1 MYPLV
6 VIFLFTFSF
15 AIQAQEREWRVLV
28 EQMAEEEGA
37 RADAIENL
45 YEELLYL
52 ESNPIDL
59 NRVNRDQLERFPL
72 LSSEQVLYLMEFL
85 EENRPLFTVYELRNV
100 PRLDHRT
107 VELILPFFRVDGVE
121 GVRVQDWE
129 LEQNHARGRAFD
141 RARQKSLDFRKKAR
155 HEVQGRFDKTLTERA
170 GYRTLPDSILE
181 RYPNRNY
188 RGEDFYTSLR
198 YSLSYYNKLQ
208 VGFTAEKDAGEP
220 FFVKGYRKGYD
231 HHGVHLVLRDV
242 GKLKTVVLGDYR
254 LSFGQGLVLNNDFM
268 GSKAW
273 GADNI
278 ARRTQQPKR
287 HFSTAESGFFRGAA
301 VAAQLGE
308 FSLTAFYSSR
318 WIDANLN
325 DQGEITSLK
334 VDGLHRTPLEM
345 EKRKNTWEQVSGA
358 NITYRHG
365 RFQAGASGVYYRY
378 NRAFNPLLQTY
389 NRYYLRGS
397 DNWNAGID
405 YSYQLPGFIFAGETA
420 IARNGSIATIN
431 MVQYRPSGILNLSLL
446 HRHYPISYNALHA
459 QAFSEGSRVQNER
472 GLYVGVGSQ
481 LLPKFNVTAYI
492 DLIRFPWVL
501 YGVDTPSKAVDF
513 YLLGSYTF
521 SRGKF
526 LEARYKLKRKEK
538 NRAVPDLDA
547 RLVIPYTTN
556 KLRLRYSHD
565 QGGGWSFRTTTDF
578 AAYAEKKLTA
588 KSFTAK
594 IAPEKDFLEDFS
606 PEERSAKQG
615 LPPQDLPVRR
625 SSAEFGYMIS
635 QSVSYRGKAA
645 LTGDA
650 YLAWF
655 DADNYNA
662 RLYSYE
668 RNLLSTFYM
677 PSFYGKGIRLA
688 LSAKYQ
694 LLSGLAL
701 SVKVGH
707 TRYFNRDT
715 IGSGTELID
724 GNRRTDLF
732 TYLVW
737 KF

>member
-1 MYPLV
+1 MKRYLFPFLV
-6 VIFLFTFSF
+6 VFLCTFS
-15 AIQAQEREWRVLV
+15 IGLQAQEREWRVLV

-45 YEELLYL
+45 YEELLQL
-52 ESNPIDL
+52 ERHPMDL
-59 NRVNRDQLERFPL
+59 NRVSRDQLERFPL
-72 LSSEQVLYLMEFL
+72 LSSEQVLSLMEFL
-85 EENRPLFTVYELRNV
+85 EENRPLYTVYELRNV
-100 PRLDHRT
+100 PRLDYRI
-107 VELILPFFRVDGVE
+107 VELILPFFRVDEAE

-129 LEQNHARGRAFD
+129 RVREKDQVWE
-141 RARQKSLDFRKKAR
+141 KPLDFLKKAR

-170 GYRTLPDSILE
+170 GYRALPDSLLE

-188 RGEDFYTSLR
+188 LGEDFYTSLR

-208 VGFTAEKDAGEP
+208 LGFTAEKDAGEP

-254 LSFGQGLVLNNDFM
+254 LSFGQGLVMNNDFM

-273 GADNI
+273 GTNNI

-301 VAAQLGE
+301 VAAQLGD

-378 NRAFNPLLQTY
+378 NRSFNPVLRSY
-389 NRYYLRGS
+389 NQYYLRGS

-405 YSYQLPGFIFAGETA
+405 YSYQLSGFIFAGETA
-420 IARNGSIATIN
+420 IARNGSVATIN
-431 MVQYRPSGILNLSLL
+431 MAQYRPSGILNLSLL

-481 LLPKFNVTAYI
+481 PLPKFNVTAYI

-501 YGVDTPSKAVDF
+501 YGVDTPSKAIDF
-513 YLLGSYTF
+513 YLLGSYSF

-538 NRAVPDLDA
+538 NRAVPDVSA

-565 QGGGWSFRTTTDF
+565 QGDGWSFRTTADM
-578 AAYAEKKLTA
+578 AAYSEKN
-588 KSFTAK
+588 
-594 IAPEKDFLEDFS
+594 
-606 PEERSAKQG
+606 
-615 LPPQDLPVRR
+615 

-635 QSVSYRGKAA
+635 QSVSYRGKAP

-655 DADNYNA
+655 DADSYNA

-694 LLSGLAL
+694 LLPGLVL
-701 SVKVGH
+701 SVKLGH

>member
-1 MYPLV
+1 MKRYLFPFLI
-6 VIFLFTFSF
+6 IFLCTFSV
-15 AIQAQEREWRVLV
+15 AMQAQEREWRVLV

-52 ESNPIDL
+52 ERHPMDL
-59 NRVNRDQLERFPL
+59 NRVSRDQLERFPL
-72 LSSEQVLYLMEFL
+72 LSSEQVLSLMEFL
-85 EENRPLFTVYELRNV
+85 EENRPLYTVYELRNV

-107 VELILPFFRVDGVE
+107 VELILPFFRVDE
-121 GVRVQDWE
+121 AEEVRIQDWE
-129 LEQNHARGRAFD
+129 RVREQD
-141 RARQKSLDFRKKAR
+141 RAWEKPLDFLKKAR

-170 GYRTLPDSILE
+170 GYRALPDSLLE

-188 RGEDFYTSLR
+188 LGEDFYTSLR

-231 HHGVHLVLRDV
+231 HHGVHLMLRDV

-273 GADNI
+273 GTDNI

-301 VAAQLGE
+301 VAAQLGD

-378 NRAFNPLLQTY
+378 NRLFNPVLRTY
-389 NRYYLRGS
+389 NQYYLRGS

-420 IARNGSIATIN
+420 IARNGSVATIN

-481 LLPKFNVTAYI
+481 PLPKFNVTAYI

-513 YLLGSYTF
+513 YLLGSYSF

-538 NRAVPDLDA
+538 NLTVPDLAA

-565 QGGGWSFRTTTDF
+565 QSRGWSFRTTADF
-578 AAYAEKKLTA
+578 AAYSEKNLTT
-588 KSFTAK
+588 KTSTENGY
-594 IAPEKDFLEDFS
+594 PEEFS
-606 PEERSAKQG
+606 PEEQAVPNGVTAKG
-615 LPPQDLPVRR
+615 SPVKR

-635 QSVSYRGKAA
+635 QSVSYRGKAP

-655 DADNYNA
+655 DADSYNA

-677 PSFYGKGIRLA
+677 PSFYGKGIRFA

-694 LLSGLAL
+694 LLPELAL
-701 SVKVGH
+701 SVKLGH

-715 IGSGTELID
+715 IGSGTEMID

>member
-1 MYPLV
+1 MKRYLFPFLV
-6 VIFLFTFSF
+6 VFICTFSVGL
-15 AIQAQEREWRVLV
+15 QAQEREWRVLV

-45 YEELLYL
+45 YEELLQL
-52 ESNPIDL
+52 ERHPMDL
-59 NRVNRDQLERFPL
+59 NRVSRDQLERFPL
-72 LSSEQVLYLMEFL
+72 LSSEQVLSLMEFL
-85 EENRPLFTVYELRNV
+85 EENRPLYTVYELRNV
-100 PRLDHRT
+100 PRVDHRT
-107 VELILPFFRVDGVE
+107 VELILPFFRVDEAE
-121 GVRVQDWE
+121 GVRIQDWE
-129 LEQNHARGRAFD
+129 RVREQD
-141 RARQKSLDFRKKAR
+141 RAWEKPLDFLKKAR

-170 GYRTLPDSILE
+170 GYRALPDSLLE

-188 RGEDFYTSLR
+188 LGEDFYTSLR

-208 VGFTAEKDAGEP
+208 LGFTAEKDAGEP

-273 GADNI
+273 GTDNI

-301 VAAQLGE
+301 VAAQLRDI
-308 FSLTAFYSSR
+308 SLTAFYSSR

-325 DQGEITSLK
+325 NQGEITSLK

-378 NRAFNPLLQTY
+378 NRSFNPVLRSY
-389 NRYYLRGS
+389 NQYYLRGS
-397 DNWNAGID
+397 GYWNAGID

-431 MVQYRPSGILNLSLL
+431 MLQYRPSGILNLSLL

-481 LLPKFNVTAYI
+481 PLPKFNVTAYI

-501 YGVDTPSKAVDF
+501 YGVDTPSKAIDF
-513 YLLGSYTF
+513 YLLGSYSF

-538 NRAVPDLDA
+538 NRAVPDVSA
-547 RLVIPYTTN
+547 RSVIPYTTN

-565 QGGGWSFRTTTDF
+565 QGDGWSFRTTADM
-578 AAYAEKKLTA
+578 ASYAENG
-588 KSFTAK
+588 
-594 IAPEKDFLEDFS
+594 FS
-606 PEERSAKQG
+606 NELFPEEQAVPNG
-615 LPPQDLPVRR
+615 LPAKGSSEKR
-625 SSAEFGYMIS
+625 SPAEFGYMIS
-635 QSVSYRGKAA
+635 QSVSYRGKAP

-655 DADNYNA
+655 DADSYNA

-677 PSFYGKGIRLA
+677 PSFCGKGIRLA

-694 LLSGLAL
+694 LLPGLVL
-701 SVKVGH
+701 SVKLGH

>member
-1 MYPLV
+1 MKRYLFPFL
-6 VIFLFTFSF
+6 VIFLCIFPV
-15 AIQAQEREWRVLV
+15 ALQAQEREWRVLV

-52 ESNPIDL
+52 ERHPIDL

-72 LSSEQVLYLMEFL
+72 LSLEQVLSLIEFL
-85 EENRPLFTVYELRNV
+85 EENRPLYTVYELRNV

-107 VELILPFFRVDGVE
+107 MELILPFFRVDGVE
-121 GVRVQDWE
+121 EVWVQDRAWVR
-129 LEQNHARGRAFD
+129 EQD
-141 RARQKSLDFRKKAR
+141 RAWEKPLDFLKRAR
-155 HEVQGRFDKTLTERA
+155 HEVQGRFDKTFTERA
-170 GYRTLPDSILE
+170 GYRALPDSLLE

-188 RGEDFYTSLR
+188 LGEDFYTSLR

-220 FFVKGYRKGYD
+220 FFVKGYPKGYD

-242 GKLKTVVLGDYR
+242 GKLRTVVLGDYR

-273 GADNI
+273 GTDNI

-287 HFSTAESGFFRGAA
+287 HFSTAESGYFRGAA
-301 VAAQLGE
+301 VAAQFGDV
-308 FSLTAFYSSR
+308 SLTAFYSSQ

-334 VDGLHRTPLEM
+334 EDGLHRTPLEM
-345 EKRKNTWEQVSGA
+345 EKRKNTHEQVGGA

-378 NRAFNPLLQTY
+378 NRAFNPVSRTY
-389 NRYYLRGS
+389 NQYYLRGS

-420 IARNGSIATIN
+420 IASNGSVATIN

-459 QAFSEGSRVQNER
+459 QVFSEGSRVQNER

-481 LLPKFNVTAYI
+481 PLPKFNVTAYI

-501 YGVDTPSKAVDF
+501 YGVDTPSNAVDF

-538 NRAVPDLDA
+538 NRAVSDLDA

-565 QGGGWSFRTTTDF
+565 QGGGWSFRTTVDM
-578 AAYAEKKLTA
+578 AAYTEKNLTA
-588 KSFTAK
+588 KPSTENGFS
-594 IAPEKDFLEDFS
+594 EKFS
-606 PEERSAKQG
+606 PEEHTTPNGLLAQG
-615 LPPQDLPVRR
+615 SPTKR

-635 QSVSYRGKAA
+635 QSVSYRGKAP

-655 DADNYNA
+655 DADSYNA

-668 RNLLSTFYM
+668 RNLLSTFYL

-694 LLSGLAL
+694 LLPGLAL
-701 SVKVGH
+701 SVKLGH